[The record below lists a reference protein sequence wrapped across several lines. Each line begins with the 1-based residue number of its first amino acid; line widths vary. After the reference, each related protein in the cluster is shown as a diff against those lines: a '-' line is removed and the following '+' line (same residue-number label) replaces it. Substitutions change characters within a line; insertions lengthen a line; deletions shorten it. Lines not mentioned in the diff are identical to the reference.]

1 MPQYQQ
7 PPTKSAVITPTYV
20 KPVETNNFGKEQF
33 GVKIEGKDGDVWFNC
48 SHIGLYDQFKADHQ
62 TAIEY
67 YRTQAGN
74 LKIAHAEAVGW
85 EPEVSQYDPR
95 INPPEDMLA
104 TAKPKAFN
112 GKSEVERTS
121 IEKQVLVK
129 AASIALPLHQEHPG
143 MSAHDVA
150 EWVNEAWEL
159 IFAPPKPAT
168 PEQMDELEQATEK
181 VEKVFAGSTKLP
193 DDDNEE
199 EFGF

>member
-129 AASIALPLHQEHPG
+129 AVAE
-143 MSAHDVA
+143 MSAHGAGPAPGVGFA
-150 EWVNEAWEL
+150 EMVNDLWEE

-168 PEQMDELEQATEK
+168 PEQMDELEAATEK